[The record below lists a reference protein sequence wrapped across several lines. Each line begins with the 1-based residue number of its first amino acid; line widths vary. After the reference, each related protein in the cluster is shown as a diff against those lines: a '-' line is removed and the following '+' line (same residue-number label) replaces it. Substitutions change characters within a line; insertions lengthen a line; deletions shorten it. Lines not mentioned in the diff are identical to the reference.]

1 MGRIASCQDLM
12 VTRPWMIDE
21 LAHAGPEHLDPGY
34 VAGFDRKQGYPD
46 PAEDLAA
53 LRDHGIGRRSTVVD
67 VGAGTGRFALAVA
80 PEVARVV
87 AVDVSPAMVATLRDR
102 VASAGL
108 SNVACVQAGFLTYAH
123 TGPPADAVFTR
134 NALHQLPD
142 FWKVLALDRI
152 AGLLRP
158 GGVLRL
164 HDLIFDC
171 QPAEAEAVVDAWLAE
186 AAGDPSAGYTRD
198 DFAQHLRTE
207 FSTFRW
213 LFEPM
218 LAAAGFDVVAAG
230 FDGPVYGTYTCVR
243 A

>member
-1 MGRIASCQDLM
+1 M
-12 VTRPWMIDE
+12 TKPWMIDE
-21 LAHAGPEHLDPGY
+21 LAHAGPEHLDPGF

-53 LRDHGIGRRSTVVD
+53 LRGHGIGRASMVVD
-67 VGAGTGRFALAVA
+67 LGAGTGRFALVA
-80 PEVARVV
+80 AAQVARVV
-87 AVDVSPAMVATLRDR
+87 AVDVSPAMLATLRDR
-102 VASAGL
+102 VARAGL
-108 SNVACVQAGFLTYAH
+108 SNVECVQAGFLSYEHA
-123 TGPPADAVFTR
+123 GPPADAVFTR

-142 FWKVLALDRI
+142 FWKALALDRI

-164 HDLIFDC
+164 HDLIFDF
-171 QPAEAEAVVDAWLAE
+171 QPAAAETVLDAWLEDAAE
-186 AAGDPSAGYTRD
+186 HPSLGYTCD

-218 LAAAGFDVVAAG
+218 LAAAGFNIMSAD
-230 FDGPVYGTYTCVR
+230 FDGQIYGTYTCGR